1 MPQTTLNKLIQNE
14 ISKISEQQKIDT
26 DLLENFAFFV
36 IENYKKKDKSKKKS
50 LTLTQLK
57 KAVYGYFKVNNTTEL
72 RQSSSFNMAT
82 DGLENLNLRLKAD
95 WERLYREFV
104 DILPEEG
111 NQQGYG
117 CINGINIF
125 DYFKPWQVFGLD
137 PQKATQADI
146 KKAYRQ
152 FSKKYHPDMPD
163 TGDAKVFDR
172 INTMYKSITA
182 EA

>member
-14 ISKISEQQKIDT
+14 ISQISEQQNIDT
-26 DLLENFAFFV
+26 NFLEEFAVFV
-36 IENYKKKDKSKKKS
+36 IENYKKKDKAKKS
-50 LTLTQLK
+50 LSLTQLK
-57 KAVYGYFKVNNTTEL
+57 KAVYEYFKVSNTTEL
-72 RQSSSFNMAT
+72 RQSSSFKMAT
-82 DGLENLNLRLKAD
+82 DGLENLNFRLKAD

-137 PQKATQADI
+137 PKKATQNDI

-152 FSKKYHPDMPD
+152 FSKKYHPDVPN